1 MVTLKDF
8 AKAYTPPQTKNIADL
23 DEVNTEIDIKA
34 AVGKDADG
42 EDFSYSYIEVNGEKF
57 RVPNSVVAQLK
68 DMLEARPDLKKF
80 KVKKSG
86 AGMQTRYTV
95 IAF

>member
-1 MVTLKDF
+1 MVTLRDF

-23 DEVNTEIDIKA
+23 EEVNVDVDIKA
-34 AVGKDADG
+34 AVGKDGEG
-42 EDFSYSYIEVNGEKF
+42 EDFSYSYIEVNGEKY

-68 DMLEARPDLKKF
+68 DVIETRPELKKF

-86 AGMQTRYTV
+86 AGMQTRYSV